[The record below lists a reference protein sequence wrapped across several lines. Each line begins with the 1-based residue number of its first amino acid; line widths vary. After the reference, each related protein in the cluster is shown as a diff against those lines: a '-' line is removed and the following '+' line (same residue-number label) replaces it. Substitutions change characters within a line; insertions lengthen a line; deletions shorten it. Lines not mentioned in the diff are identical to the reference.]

1 MAGGSPVPIRAFSSG
16 GIVRRPT
23 VGLVGEGG
31 QNEAVVPL
39 PDGKAIPVKMQG
51 GDGGEK
57 TIVVRNEWTINTLD
71 ANGFDQMLASR
82 KSTIDGMMADSLA
95 RAGLVR
101 DAVRRY
107 R

>member
-1 MAGGSPVPIRAFSSG
+1 MPFRAFSSG
-16 GIVRRPT
+16 GIVKRPT

-51 GDGGEK
+51 GDER

-71 ANGFDQMLASR
+71 ANGFDQLLASR
-82 KSTIDGMMADSLA
+82 KSTSRTTFCGSSTRDPKR
-95 RAGLVR
+95 RAALWSPI
-101 DAVRRY
+101 
-107 R
+107 

>member
-1 MAGGSPVPIRAFSSG
+1 MPFRAFSSG
-16 GIVRRPT
+16 GIVKRPT
-23 VGLVGEGG
+23 IGLVGEGG

-51 GDGGEK
+51 GDGER
-57 TIVVRNEWTINTLD
+57 TIVIRNEWTINTLD
-71 ANGFDQMLASR
+71 ATGFDQMLASR
-82 KSTIDGMMADSLA
+82 KPTIDGMMADSLA

-101 DAVRRY
+101 DAMRRY